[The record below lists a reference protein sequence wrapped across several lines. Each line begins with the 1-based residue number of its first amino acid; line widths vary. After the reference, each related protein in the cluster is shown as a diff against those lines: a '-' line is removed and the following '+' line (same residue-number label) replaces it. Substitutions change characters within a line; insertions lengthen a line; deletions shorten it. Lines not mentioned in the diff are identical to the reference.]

1 MYSYPGVLTAR
12 FFGIPLSQPVAEVAG
27 LFTRKASRHFE
38 VGGGEA
44 PSKGRKD
51 LPSTKGE
58 ERRIV
63 LPYLFCIRPSR
74 SLPGQARRPLPS
86 PFTMPRAGGSRRF
99 RDARVS
105 CARPG

>member
-44 PSKGRKD
+44 PSTGRKD
-51 LPSTKGE
+51 LPSTKGGVSAPAISAKVGA
-58 ERRIV
+58 RSWLRTMCLRVAPLAPASTPGPLTIMGTAMA
-63 LPYLFCIRPSR
+63 PS
-74 SLPGQARRPLPS
+74 
-86 PFTMPRAGGSRRF
+86 
-99 RDARVS
+99 
-105 CARPG
+105 